1 MCFTDVN
8 DTSVKTRKILKYPFW
23 ECLIA
28 FDHIYFAMPSCTQT
42 NTHTHSLSSIVY
54 PLICSLYLYL
64 FLNLSL
70 VCLCLFFLPHEY
82 QVLNGNGKNSPQGLL
97 VSFWA
102 ILWDSLDLGIY
113 GIHDWSEELIIGWSG
128 GWSGVCFVKNS
139 CFRAG
144 VDTLF
149 L

>member
-42 NTHTHSLSSIVY
+42 NTHTHTLYLPLFILSSA
-54 PLICSLYLYL
+54 LYI
-64 FLNLSL
+64 FI
-70 VCLCLFFLPHEY
+70 FFL
-82 QVLNGNGKNSPQGLL
+82 
-97 VSFWA
+97 
-102 ILWDSLDLGIY
+102 I
-113 GIHDWSEELIIGWSG
+113 
-128 GWSGVCFVKNS
+128 
-139 CFRAG
+139 
-144 VDTLF
+144 F